1 MLITIRHG
9 KTDYNEKRLFS
20 GIGDEP
26 RLTKESLL
34 KAYDL
39 GKELLNYNLDVAFVS
54 PLTRAKQTFSEIN
67 KSLGIEM
74 IEDSHFIERNFKEY
88 EKTSIDLLDPQIYW
102 NMEKDSLYDMESL
115 EDLISRV
122 EEGLRIIKHKYSDKN
137 VLIVAHSGICRA
149 IKYILEGK
157 VNPKWYEYDMANLKV
172 YAYKNWKIK

>member
-67 KSLGIEM
+67 KISFYEM
-74 IEDSHFIERNFKEY
+74 TIFNHFN
-88 EKTSIDLLDPQIYW
+88 S
-102 NMEKDSLYDMESL
+102 
-115 EDLISRV
+115 
-122 EEGLRIIKHKYSDKN
+122 
-137 VLIVAHSGICRA
+137 
-149 IKYILEGK
+149 
-157 VNPKWYEYDMANLKV
+157 
-172 YAYKNWKIK
+172 